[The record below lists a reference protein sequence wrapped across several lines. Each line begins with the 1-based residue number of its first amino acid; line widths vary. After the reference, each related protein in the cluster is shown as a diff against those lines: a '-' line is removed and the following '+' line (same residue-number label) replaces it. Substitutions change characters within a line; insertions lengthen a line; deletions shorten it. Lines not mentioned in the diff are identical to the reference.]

1 MTTFCLQLD
10 SSREPGFEE
19 LNAAELFFKV
29 NVINSN
35 TSLTQQL
42 LAHLNAATYKIKI
55 HFVFVLCHCSGH
67 ALIGVH
73 IFLKSKN

>member
-10 SSREPGFEE
+10 SSRELGFEE
-19 LNAAELFFKV
+19 LNTAEFFFKV

-42 LAHLNAATYKIKI
+42 LATYKIKI
-55 HFVFVLCHCSGH
+55 HFVFVLCHCSGP
-67 ALIGVH
+67 ALIGDH
-73 IFLKSKN
+73 IFFEK